1 MIFES
6 IRRKVVQQ
14 VQQQAEQRATQA
26 GRMMRLSAIQ
36 VLRKRGR
43 SSPGQPPGRRTG
55 QLARSWLPTHRVE
68 QSGTKY
74 TVNPGITTD
83 VFYARFLEE
92 GTAKMDKRPF
102 LEEIK
107 KKAWPRVVQIYTGR
121 RYLR

>member
-1 MIFES
+1 
-6 IRRKVVQQ
+6 
-14 VQQQAEQRATQA
+14 QRAIEASRQ
-26 GRMMRLSAIQ
+26 MRLAAIQ

-55 QLARSWLPTHRVE
+55 QLARSWKPVQRVE
-68 QSGTKY
+68 RRGKKY

-92 GTAKMDKRPF
+92 GTQKMDERPF
-102 LEEIK
+102 IEAIK
-107 KKAWPRVVQIYTGR
+107 KQAWPMVERIYTRR